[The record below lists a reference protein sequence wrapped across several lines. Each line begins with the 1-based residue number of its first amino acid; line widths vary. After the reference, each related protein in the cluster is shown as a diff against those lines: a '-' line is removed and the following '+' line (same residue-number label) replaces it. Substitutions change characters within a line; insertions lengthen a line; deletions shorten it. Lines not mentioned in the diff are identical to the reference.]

1 MKHWN
6 IALDVDTGGSSGIY
20 RTTIEANT
28 EEEARELAEQ
38 EAYEDTWSTG
48 MSWSS
53 CKVYECE
60 QVTADGEPL
69 EEEV

>member
-6 IALDVDTGGSSGIY
+6 ITIDVDTVY

-38 EAYEDTWSTG
+38 EAYEDTWSTS
-48 MSWSS
+48 MAWSS

-69 EEEV
+69 EEDV

>member
-1 MKHWN
+1 MRNKRKHWN
-6 IALDVDTGGSSGIY
+6 IALDVDTVY
-20 RTTIEANT
+20 RTTIEADT

-38 EAYEDTWSTG
+38 EAYEDTWSTR
-48 MSWSS
+48 MAWSS

-60 QVTADGEPL
+60 QVNADGEPL

>member
-6 IALDVDTGGSSGIY
+6 IALDVETVY
-20 RTTIEANT
+20 RTRIEADT
-28 EEEARELAEQ
+28 EEEARELAKQ
-38 EAYEDTWSTG
+38 EAYEDTWSTSMAWG
-48 MSWSS
+48 S

-69 EEEV
+69 EEDV

>member
-1 MKHWN
+1 MKYWY
-6 IALDVDTGGSSGIY
+6 IAIDVDTVY
-20 RTTIEANT
+20 RTTIEADT

-38 EAYEDTWSTG
+38 EAYEDTWSTSMAWG
-48 MSWSS
+48 S

-60 QVTADGEPL
+60 QVNADGEPL

>member
-6 IALDVDTGGSSGIY
+6 ITIDVDTVY

-53 CKVYECE
+53 CKVYDCE
-60 QVTADGEPL
+60 QVTAEGLPL